1 MRLALVIAQGNELAV
16 GDLALG
22 VAGLLAVAGVI
33 VVALKRKR

>member
-1 MRLALVIAQGNELAV
+1 MRLALVLAQGNELAV

>member
-1 MRLALVIAQGNELAV
+1 MRLALVLAQGSDLAM

-22 VAGLLAVAGVI
+22 LAGLLALVAVI